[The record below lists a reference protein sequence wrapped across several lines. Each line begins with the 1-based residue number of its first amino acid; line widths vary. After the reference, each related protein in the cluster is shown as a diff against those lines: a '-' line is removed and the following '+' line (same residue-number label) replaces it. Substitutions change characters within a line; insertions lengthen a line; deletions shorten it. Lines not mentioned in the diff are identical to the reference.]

1 MVTILFGTAVLD
13 LAWTL
18 TALLPAVGFV
28 LGMVWSALAL
38 AAANQERR
46 LSEAELKYCRDE
58 LKRLH

>member
-1 MVTILFGTAVLD
+1 
-13 LAWTL
+13 
-18 TALLPAVGFV
+18 LPAVGFV